1 MPNWCSNALGVTGP
15 AEAIS
20 EFVEAIKNPDGT
32 PENENEWDITRPC
45 PMPEILRGTRSP
57 SQSVEAVEEEIA
69 RLIAQRDAG
78 GLQAHKDYTK
88 EITEGG
94 SWVTD
99 EYLQKMRDQAQR
111 SVDAHAETGYH
122 EWYRWACDHWGT
134 KWAPHVNWTFIED
147 TSIDLRFD
155 SAWAPPS
162 DLIDDLSSKFP
173 LLMFILEYSEPGMGF
188 LGAEAY
194 QNGQE
199 VASHHID
206 DASDDAVMKGLNAK
220 IEVLQGDP
228 DYDGDEEEELFDQ
241 IQMRWTVL
249 QERCGADVSEAVTA

>member
-94 SWVTD
+94 SW
-99 EYLQKMRDQAQR
+99 
-111 SVDAHAETGYH
+111 STGH
-122 EWYRWACDHWGT
+122 SLRTHPSTCD
-134 KWAPHVNWTFIED
+134 
-147 TSIDLRFD
+147 S
-155 SAWAPPS
+155 
-162 DLIDDLSSKFP
+162 
-173 LLMFILEYSEPGMGF
+173 
-188 LGAEAY
+188 
-194 QNGQE
+194 
-199 VASHHID
+199 
-206 DASDDAVMKGLNAK
+206 
-220 IEVLQGDP
+220 
-228 DYDGDEEEELFDQ
+228 
-241 IQMRWTVL
+241 TVL
-249 QERCGADVSEAVTA
+249 GHRPAT